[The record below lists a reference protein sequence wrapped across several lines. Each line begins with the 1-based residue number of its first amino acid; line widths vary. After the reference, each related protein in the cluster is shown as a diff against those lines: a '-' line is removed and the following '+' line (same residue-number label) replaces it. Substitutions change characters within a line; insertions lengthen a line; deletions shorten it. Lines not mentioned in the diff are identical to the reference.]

1 MRALGESES
10 FPFPFLFIFGG
21 FDIVWFLVAISES
34 LSLSSAVGVL
44 LAVVFV
50 GICFVMAVSAL
61 LEGKTKS
68 PRLLP
73 KLDNQASFLNLF
85 TAVPVIVTAFT
96 FHFNGKKFLAL
107 EMVY

>member
-1 MRALGESES
+1 MNL
-10 FPFPFLFIFGG
+10 FLFLFYFIFWG

-50 GICFVMAVSAL
+50 GICLVMVVSAL

-85 TAVPVIVTAFT
+85 TAVPVIVLAFT